1 MGSKE
6 TKMRAPYAEATYK
19 QTGRSDRVADA
30 EKINSMADIK
40 QFVSNLQ
47 NFLEYKKEEGVQALE
62 VSPETFALLKPA
74 PALKPA
80 ARPAAPRAPAAAQRT
95 APAAE
100 PTPGTVTV
108 RGKTLE
114 EISGQIRIC
123 TSCPLHT
130 SRKNTVPGEGNPNRP
145 DIMFIGEGPGADED
159 MQGRPFVGAA
169 GQLLDKMIAGM
180 GYKREEVFIANIVK
194 CRPPGN
200 RVPLPEEMNACVPYL
215 KAQIAL
221 IKPKII
227 VALGKTAVQGLLQ
240 EEVAIT
246 KFRGTWCSYEG
257 IDLMPTYHPAFLLRS
272 PDRKGEA
279 WNDLKAVLAKLG
291 KEPPAKK

>member
-1 MGSKE
+1 M
-6 TKMRAPYAEATYK
+6 TNLR
-19 QTGRSDRVADA
+19 
-30 EKINSMADIK
+30 
-40 QFVSNLQ
+40 QFAQNLCD
-47 NFLEYKKEEGVQALE
+47 FLEYKKEEGFQTLE
-62 VSPETFALLKPA
+62 VSPETLAAIRSRKSEVRGQGPAPSRTSVPPPARPVQSPA
-74 PALKPA
+74 PAPQSGV
-80 ARPAAPRAPAAAQRT
+80 R
-95 APAAE
+95 
-100 PTPGTVTV
+100 VT
-108 RGKTLE
+108 GKTLE
-114 EISGQIRIC
+114 EIAGQIGTC
-123 TSCPLHT
+123 TACPLHS
-130 SRKNTVPGEGNPNRP
+130 SRKNTVPGEGNPVSP
-145 DIMFIGEGPGADED
+145 DIMFVGEGPGADED

-169 GQLLDKMIAGM
+169 GQLLNKMIEAM

-240 EEVAIT
+240 EDVAIT
-246 KFRGTWCSYEG
+246 KFRGTWCRYEG

-279 WNDLKAVLAKLG
+279 WTDLKAVLTKLG
-291 KEPPAKK
+291 KEPPAKKN

>member
-1 MGSKE
+1 M
-6 TKMRAPYAEATYK
+6 T
-19 QTGRSDRVADA
+19 
-30 EKINSMADIK
+30 DIQ
-40 QFVSNLQ
+40 QFAKNLTD
-47 NFLEYKKEEGVQALE
+47 FLEYKKEEGFQTMD
-62 VSPETFALLKPA
+62 VSPETLAGIRSQKEMS
-74 PALKPA
+74 
-80 ARPAAPRAPAAAQRT
+80 ARYVIPGPTPQAKSAT
-95 APAAE
+95 APQKSSVR
-100 PTPGTVTV
+100 VT
-108 RGKTLE
+108 GKNLE
-114 EISGQIRIC
+114 EIAGQIRVC
-123 TSCPLHT
+123 SACPLNS

-145 DIMFIGEGPGADED
+145 DILFVGEGPGADED

-200 RVPLPEEMNACVPYL
+200 RVPMPEEMNACVPYL

-240 EEVAIT
+240 EDVAIT
-246 KFRGTWCSYEG
+246 KFRGTWCKYEG

-272 PDRKGEA
+272 PSHKGDA
-279 WNDLKAVLAKLG
+279 WADLKAVLAKLG
-291 KEPPAKK
+291 KEPPAKKN